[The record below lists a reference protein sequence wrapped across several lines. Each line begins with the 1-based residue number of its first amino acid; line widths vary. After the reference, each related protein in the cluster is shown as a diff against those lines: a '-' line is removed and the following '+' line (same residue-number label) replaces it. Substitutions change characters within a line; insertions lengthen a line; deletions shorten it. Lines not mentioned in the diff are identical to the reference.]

1 MSPSKKVEFII
12 GRGGGMS
19 ESRQILD
26 NLEGGETPKLFTE
39 MEELQDGGEEG
50 EQVWKETAR

>member
-1 MSPSKKVEFII
+1 
-12 GRGGGMS
+12 MS